1 MESAALDIS
10 MSIFWTLTV
19 NVNFIDLMRAQ
30 GGGGGKVEDA
40 SKHTTDGIVFT
51 QNALL
56 RYVAVRTA
64 I

>member
-19 NVNFIDLMRAQ
+19 NVNFIDFMRAQ
-30 GGGGGKVEDA
+30 GGGCKVEDA